1 MAEAQARVDQQAK
14 VARELGADGHDA
26 TEARELLRVLQQNL
40 DAIKAHREQIFRELS
55 RARATDRP
63 R

>member
-26 TEARELLRVLQQNL
+26 TELVRVLQQNL
-40 DAIKAHREQIFRELS
+40 DAIKAHRERIFRELS
-55 RARATDRP
+55 RATATDRP

>member
-26 TEARELLRVLQQNL
+26 IEARELLRVLQQNL
-40 DAIKAHREQIFRELS
+40 DAKAHREQIFRQLS
-55 RARATDRP
+55 RATATDRP